1 MKTFMVF
8 ISLIPVK
15 LTIYLCSVQ
24 QNIYRN
30 LWKEIQ
36 LFKHFYI
43 FYNTDKYQGVTLILL
58 GVISKKLGYSPKI
71 EWARGKKEINKQ
83 KVLIE
88 KSIRTLFVE
97 LRRLELLTLCL
108 QSRCATSCAI
118 APFERM
124 MSFYRGPG
132 RT

>member
-1 MKTFMVF
+1 MVF

-43 FYNTDKYQGVTLILL
+43 FYNTDKYQGATLILL
-58 GVISKKLGYSPKI
+58 GVISKNWVIPQKLD
-71 EWARGKKEINKQ
+71 GKRQ
-83 KVLIE
+83 
-88 KSIRTLFVE
+88 
-97 LRRLELLTLCL
+97 
-108 QSRCATSCAI
+108 
-118 APFERM
+118 ERN
-124 MSFYRGPG
+124 
-132 RT
+132 